1 MVGHMSVLDVE
12 ATCLGISKET
22 FNPPSLPIEAE
33 RIHGRRDISDHQNQF
48 ITFDLLSLEAQWAPG
63 GVGHAGYPALPFSPA
78 SVFALEELTEL
89 KSLLIIG
96 FNVHVLAQA
105 NNKWNSLFNKI
116 VYPFIA
122 DKFPVIPTCT

>member
-48 ITFDLLSLEAQWAPG
+48 ITFDLLSLEAQWALQIYEDIDRSNQC
-63 GVGHAGYPALPFSPA
+63 A
-78 SVFALEELTEL
+78 ELLNYCRDDQKTNISME
-89 KSLLIIG
+89 
-96 FNVHVLAQA
+96 
-105 NNKWNSLFNKI
+105 
-116 VYPFIA
+116 P
-122 DKFPVIPTCT
+122 